1 MLNLKSLSIDAD
13 RVSMPIEDL
22 PEFINLLEIN
32 SRIKQIE
39 SKILEIA
46 SAPPSASRKTLGI
59 TEAAKM
65 LGLSKSRVY
74 VLSGKGQL
82 PSYKVGNKVLF
93 FTDELENYIRSGGK
107 VRAKTHS
114 LEDIKR

>member
-1 MLNLKSLSIDAD
+1 MLNLKSLVIDAD

-22 PEFINLLEIN
+22 PDFINLLEIN

-39 SKILEIA
+39 SKISEIA

-59 TEAAKM
+59 TEASAM

-74 VLSGKGQL
+74 VLSGQGKL
-82 PSYKVGNKVLF
+82 KSYKVGNRVLF
-93 FTDELENYIRSGGK
+93 FNDEMEQYIRSGGK
-107 VRAKTHS
+107 INAKNDVGGKA
-114 LEDIKR
+114 L